1 MNYGKRKAARQQKRI
16 TSKSA
21 MQGKRVGVR
30 LFKALLLCIVLVGV
44 IGIIGGGLFVKRII
58 NNAPEVSPSDVK
70 PVQTVFTKQLMIF
83 RIIWL
88 THLLQLRMNVFTNIM
103 VSTYRVS
110 PVQQFPH

>member
-58 NNAPEVSPSDVK
+58 NNAPEVSLPMSNRRD
-70 PVQTVFTKQLMIF
+70 
-83 RIIWL
+83 
-88 THLLQLRMNVFTNIM
+88 LQLLFMQMTVKRKHTVL
-103 VSTYRVS
+103 
-110 PVQQFPH
+110 

>member
-44 IGIIGGGLFVKRII
+44 IGIIGGGLFVKRIMS
-58 NNAPEVSPSDVK
+58 NRRD
-70 PVQTVFTKQLMIF
+70 
-83 RIIWL
+83 
-88 THLLQLRMNVFTNIM
+88 LQLLFMQMTVKRKHTVL
-103 VSTYRVS
+103 
-110 PVQQFPH
+110 

>member
-44 IGIIGGGLFVKRII
+44 IGIIGADYL
-58 NNAPEVSPSDVK
+58 
-70 PVQTVFTKQLMIF
+70 
-83 RIIWL
+83 
-88 THLLQLRMNVFTNIM
+88 
-103 VSTYRVS
+103 
-110 PVQQFPH
+110 